1 MRGWFKEIFS
11 ALSTQRIRVC
21 LPEKGCHFRGGR
33 GFRMAGTG
41 FRVRSW
47 AGDAGAFGGRRGW
60 GSHGARRSSREN
72 HTSLAIR
79 WRQAPR
85 VGDQTGS
92 VSTFHPSADQQNP
105 PPHHLPRD
113 KDVGPRGGAWGERV
127 GAGRAPGL
135 LGWGGC
141 MRSLWP
147 AAGMTST
154 LSRKVLGPGGLCCVK
169 ELK

>member
-1 MRGWFKEIFS
+1 
-11 ALSTQRIRVC
+11 
-21 LPEKGCHFRGGR
+21 
-33 GFRMAGTG
+33 MAGTG

-105 PPHHLPRD
+105 PPTTS
-113 KDVGPRGGAWGERV
+113 RGTR
-127 GAGRAPGL
+127 
-135 LGWGGC
+135 
-141 MRSLWP
+141 MSDP
-147 AAGMTST
+147 AE
-154 LSRKVLGPGGLCCVK
+154 GPGGSVSALVGRRDSWGGAVA
-169 ELK
+169 